1 MSSIGTGYDLS
12 ASQFSP
18 DGRVFQV
25 DYAAKAVENSGTAIA
40 LRGKDGVVFAV
51 EKIVQS
57 KLYELNSCTRIFT
70 IDDGIG
76 LTFAGVMSDG
86 RALVD
91 VARQE
96 ASNYRILFNKRIPI
110 KLLNDR
116 LASYMHAYTL
126 FSAVR
131 PFGASVMLSSWSHQ
145 DGAEL
150 YMIEPSGLSCGYYG
164 CAIGKAKQ
172 TAKNNIESLIEI
184 KVDGSIYLKTAN
196 DLLKEAAKII
206 YEIHD
211 STRDKDFLLELSWV
225 GEMTNGYNVILEPD
239 DKLYTMAKSY
249 GEQTSSDDRDDEED
263 ED

>member
-25 DYAAKAVENSGTAIA
+25 DYAAKAVENNGTAIA
-40 LRGKDGVVFAV
+40 LRGRDGVVFAV

-57 KLYELNSCTRIFT
+57 KLFESNSCTRIFT
-70 IDDGIG
+70 VDDGIG
-76 LTFAGVMSDG
+76 LTFAGVMADG
-86 RALVD
+86 RALVE

-96 ASNYRILFNKRIPI
+96 ASNYRMLFNKRIPI

-116 LASYMHAYTL
+116 LTSYLHAYTL

-131 PFGASVMLSSWSHQ
+131 PFGASIMLSSWSQQ

-150 YMIEPSGLSCGYYG
+150 YMLEPSGFSCGYYG

-172 TAKNNIESLIEI
+172 TAKNNIESLIDI
-184 KVDGSIYLKTAN
+184 STSGSINLKPAN
-196 DLLKEAAKII
+196 ELLNEAAKII

-211 STRDKDFLLELSWV
+211 SARDKDFLLELSWV
-225 GEMTNGYNVILEPD
+225 GEMTGGLHVILD
-239 DKLYTMAKSY
+239 SSDQLYIDAKQQ
-249 GEQTSSDDRDDEED
+249 GEQTSNEDRDDGED
-263 ED
+263 DD